1 VLWHCCL
8 DDRKGIRRQP
18 WKTAHRQSR
27 KVPVRQ
33 TPGDSAKITET
44 DIEHRC
50 HVRETMWDSPLAS
63 GAPLLYKFFL
73 PRPRLH
79 FCPRGASRPR
89 PWSRGLHHW
98 YNLVPANGWW
108 CLATGKVTVGLASH
122 WPRVTDSGFPP
133 TGSRPRSER
142 WAPNYVLLCSMV
154 DFTFTFILGK

>member
-1 VLWHCCL
+1 MTGRASGVSPEKQRTVNPERFPFGRPPGTRPRSLKQTL
-8 DDRKGIRRQP
+8 S
-18 WKTAHRQSR
+18 TAATGGR
-27 KVPVRQ
+27 PL
-33 TPGDSAKITET
+33 
-44 DIEHRC
+44 
-50 HVRETMWDSPLAS
+50 WDSPLAS

-98 YNLVPANGWW
+98 YNLVPANGRW

-154 DFTFTFILGK
+154 DFTFTFIHGK